1 MIKAL
6 SCERVE
12 RSVQRL
18 LALAQE
24 IAAPVPIEAI
34 AQARGI
40 HVRYVPYDG
49 DMKGL
54 LLWEDGAPVIGVNAR
69 FDATCQRFTIAH
81 ELAHIELHHHSGIHI
96 DRAFPMPLNLA
107 SSTQN
112 VHHYEIEANVIAA
125 EVLVPSVLLEAD
137 LRGQSI
143 DYLDDTILRSLAEHY
158 KVSVQTLLFRLRQNY
173 SPNT

>member
-1 MIKAL
+1 MVWTVH
-6 SCERVE
+6 SERVE

-18 LALAQE
+18 LALVPE
-24 IAAPVPIEAI
+24 VAAPVPIEAI

-54 LLWEDGAPVIGVNAR
+54 LLWEDGALVIGVNAR
-69 FDATCQRFTIAH
+69 FDATCQRFTLAH

-96 DRAFPMPLNLA
+96 DRAFPMPLKLA

-112 VHHYEIEANVIAA
+112 VHHYEIEANMIAA
-125 EVLVPSVLLEAD
+125 EVLVPSILLEAD

-143 DYLDDTILRSLAEHY
+143 DYLDDTFLRSLAARY
-158 KVSVQTLLFRLRQNY
+158 KVSVQTLLFRLEQNY